1 VASVSPGAEGS
12 GRMKRDLIWGWVF
25 VALAILMVFCVF
37 VNINNDNWEAMPICV
52 FALILDTIN
61 AINRFVSYR
70 RFKDYHKSFNNMNRY
85 IIQELWPD
93 EEDYRQ
99 S

>member
-1 VASVSPGAEGS
+1 
-12 GRMKRDLIWGWVF
+12 MKNDVIMGCIWVF
-25 VALAILMVFCVF
+25 MALLMLLCVF

-52 FALILDTIN
+52 FALILNTVN
-61 AINRFVSYR
+61 AVSRFKSYR
-70 RFKDYHKSFNNMNRY
+70 RIKNWHKSFDNMEQYLRD
-85 IIQELWPD
+85 LWPD

>member
-1 VASVSPGAEGS
+1 
-12 GRMKRDLIWGWVF
+12 MKRDVIIGCIWVF
-25 VALAILMVFCVF
+25 MALLMLLCVF

-52 FALILDTIN
+52 FALILNTIN
-61 AINRFVSYR
+61 AINRFKDYR
-70 RFKDYHKSFNNMNRY
+70 RFKDYHKSLNNMEQY
-85 IIQELWPD
+85 IRELWPD

>member
-1 VASVSPGAEGS
+1 
-12 GRMKRDLIWGWVF
+12 MKKDVIMGCIWTF
-25 VALAILMVFCVF
+25 MALLMLLCVF

-52 FALILDTIN
+52 FALILNTVN
-61 AINRFVSYR
+61 AINKFSDYR
-70 RFKDYHKSFNNMNRY
+70 RFKNYHKSLNNMNRY

>member
-1 VASVSPGAEGS
+1 
-12 GRMKRDLIWGWVF
+12 MKRDVIMGCIWVF
-25 VALAILMVFCVF
+25 MALLMLLCVF

-52 FALILDTIN
+52 FALILNTIN
-61 AINRFVSYR
+61 AINRFKDYR
-70 RFKDYHKSFNNMNRY
+70 RFKDYHKSLNSMEQY
-85 IIQELWPD
+85 IRDLWPD

>member
-1 VASVSPGAEGS
+1 
-12 GRMKRDLIWGWVF
+12 MKKDVIMGCVWVF
-25 VALAILMVFCVF
+25 IALLMLLCVF

-52 FALILDTIN
+52 FALILNTIN
-61 AINRFVSYR
+61 AINRFKDYR
-70 RFKDYHKSFNNMNRY
+70 RHKEYHKSLDGMKRY
-85 IIQELWPD
+85 IRETCPD

>member
-1 VASVSPGAEGS
+1 MKKDASMGCV
-12 GRMKRDLIWGWVF
+12 WVF
-25 VALAILMVFCVF
+25 IALLMLLCVF

-52 FALILDTIN
+52 FALILNIVN
-61 AINRFVSYR
+61 ATNRFKEYR
-70 RFKDYHKSFNNMNRY
+70 RIKDYHKSLDSMKQY
-85 IIQELWPD
+85 IRESWPD

>member
-1 VASVSPGAEGS
+1 
-12 GRMKRDLIWGWVF
+12 M
-25 VALAILMVFCVF
+25 ALLMLLCVF

-52 FALILDTIN
+52 FALILNTIN
-61 AINRFVSYR
+61 AIE
-70 RFKDYHKSFNNMNRY
+70 RFKDYRRYKEYHKSLDSMKRY
-85 IIQELWPD
+85 IRETCPD